1 MFSSFYCTSHLISL
15 ATHLSRCGL
24 ILLAVFWISLH
35 LSFTRRTHSSISF
48 LLFQISSNDLQKH
61 WQVCM
66 FEVECPLFWA
76 FLYVLWSKLPSCSV
90 NWWCTWWV
98 LSSNGGWALLQVKC
112 NCKNG
117 LVLFKRERWVLLE
130 LKMGFWSILGHCMRK
145 FKKWCRNMEE
155 VNKLSSRFEASKAG
169 FWKWIRNLLSCAL
182 YLFDKKLFWCLCI
195 WRLVLQIPYVKNIS
209 CSLLGRAGGPYLQRT
224 AWRK

>member
-1 MFSSFYCTSHLISL
+1 MTCKNTGKCVCLKWSVHFSELFFMFCEVSCLP
-15 ATHLSRCGL
+15 
-24 ILLAVFWISLH
+24 VKWIDGVLDGY
-35 LSFTRRTHSSISF
+35 F
-48 LLFQISSNDLQKH
+48 LLM
-61 WQVCM
+61 V
-66 FEVECPLFWA
+66 A
-76 FLYVLWSKLPSCSV
+76 
-90 NWWCTWWV
+90 
-98 LSSNGGWALLQVKC
+98 WALLQVKC

-155 VNKLSSRFEASKAG
+155 VNKLSSGFEASKAG
-169 FWKWIRNLLSCAL
+169 FWKWIRNSLSCAL
-182 YLFDKKLFWCLCI
+182 YLFDKRLFWCLCI

-209 CSLLGRAGGPYLQRT
+209 CSLLGRVGGPYLQRT